1 MALAED
7 NGHGPRTV
15 EWLIPLAW
23 VVCAGWLIWH
33 LSAFTL
39 DWAPPG
45 DQSAFDRLSAQY
57 RRIDFSPGLPGL
69 LGGFADAVDYL
80 ALIGV
85 AALAVIGVSTVRPS
99 HMELG
104 DWATMD
110 RVSAFLGRVT
120 MVLNVVLVS
129 VMLYEVLLRYIFEA
143 PTLWA
148 NELSLWLAGFLFLLA
163 GLYSMQQRSHIS
175 IFIVYDRLPRSLQR
189 VCDTVSTLLI
199 VLFAVAII
207 WGGYG
212 EASQQFYRW
221 ETLGTA
227 FDPPIPATLNP
238 AILVVVTLVALQ
250 SVSNLIRDWNK
261 VPEHHIADEID
272 EEEIRAMKKAL
283 GEADDV

>member
-1 MALAED
+1 MASAED

-15 EWLIPLAW
+15 EWLVPLAW

-69 LGGFADAVDYL
+69 FGGFADPVDYL

-85 AALAVIGVSTVRPS
+85 AALAVIGVRTVQPS

-129 VMLYEVLLRYIFEA
+129 VMLYEVMLRYVFEA

-175 IFIVYDRLPRSLQR
+175 IFIVYDKLPRGLQR
-189 VCDTVSTLLI
+189 ACDTFSTLLI
-199 VLFAVAII
+199 VLFAAAII

-250 SVSNLIRDWNK
+250 TVSNLIRDWNK

-283 GEADDV
+283 GETDDV

>member
-1 MALAED
+1 MTTADDL
-7 NGHGPRTV
+7 GHGLRV
-15 EWLIPLAW
+15 GEWLVPLAW

-39 DWAPPG
+39 DWAPPA
-45 DQSAFDRLSAQY
+45 DESAFDRLSAQY

-69 LGGFADAVDYL
+69 FGGFADVVDYL
-80 ALIGV
+80 ALAGV
-85 AALAVIGVSTVRPS
+85 AALTVFGVATVRPS

-104 DWATMD
+104 GWNAMD

-163 GLYSMQQRSHIS
+163 GLYAMQQRSHIS
-175 IFIVYDRLPRSLQR
+175 IFIVYDMLPRGLQR
-189 VCDTVSTLLI
+189 ACDTLSTALI
-199 VLFAVAII
+199 ALFAAAMI

-212 EASQQFYRW
+212 EASEQFYRW

-227 FDPPIPATLNP
+227 FDPPIPATLTP
-238 AILVVVTLVALQ
+238 AILIVVTLVALQ
-250 SVSNLIRDWNK
+250 SVANLISDWSK
-261 VPEHHIADEID
+261 TPEHHAADEID
-272 EEEIRAMKKAL
+272 EEEILAMKRAL
-283 GEADDV
+283 GNADDV

>member
-1 MALAED
+1 MTSAED
-7 NGHGPRTV
+7 DGRGPRTV
-15 EWLIPLAW
+15 EWLVP
-23 VVCAGWLIWH
+23 VVFVLCAGWLIWH

-39 DWAPPG
+39 DWAPPEN
-45 DQSAFDRLSAQY
+45 QSAFDRLSAQY
-57 RRIDFSPGLPGL
+57 RSNDVSPGLPGL
-69 LGGFADAVDYL
+69 FGGFADAVDYL
-80 ALIGV
+80 ALLGV
-85 AALAVIGVSTVRPS
+85 AALAVIGVRTVRPS

-104 DWATMD
+104 GWNVMD

-120 MVLNVVLVS
+120 MVLNVALVS
-129 VMLYEVLLRYIFEA
+129 VMLYEVLLRYIFEK

-163 GLYSMQQRSHIS
+163 GLYAKQQRSHIS
-175 IFIVYDRLPRSLQR
+175 IFIVYDKLPRALQR
-189 VCDTVSTLLI
+189 ACDTLSTALI
-199 VLFAVAII
+199 VLFAAAMI

-212 EASQQFYRW
+212 EASEQFYRW

-250 SVSNLIRDWNK
+250 SVSNLISDWNK
-261 VPEHHIADEID
+261 VPEHHVADEID

-283 GEADDV
+283 GELDDV